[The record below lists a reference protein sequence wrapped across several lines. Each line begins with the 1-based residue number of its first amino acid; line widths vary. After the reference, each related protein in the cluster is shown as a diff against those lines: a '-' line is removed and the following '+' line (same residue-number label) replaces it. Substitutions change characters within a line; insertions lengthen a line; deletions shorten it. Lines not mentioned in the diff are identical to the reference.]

1 MTAARKPV
9 RNYVCLPACV
19 RWAALHAGRTHQ
31 SVKAGLWRS
40 VEKQP
45 GHKLVRLICITAAVV
60 RLLSWPFYSASFNHF
75 LRSCHV
81 YLCQCSTLTEVSPLL
96 TPPGQ
101 LCRSKLFM
109 CLLANFVKCNK
120 TVVKLRI
127 CTKWHRPEQTRSVSC
142 RSMVFKPS
150 TAVWIMC
157 YWLNIE
163 LAVILQQ
170 ILLLLSWSLCSK
182 STFSLSLK
190 ASVSTQLHSGL
201 QILFHVRTTMKT
213 SPFIAPLFS
222 SIYVTFHAPSAE
234 QRWFNQS
241 SKYWLAML
249 CNLLINFQPTDYS
262 FL

>member
-1 MTAARKPV
+1 M
-9 RNYVCLPACV
+9 
-19 RWAALHAGRTHQ
+19 
-31 SVKAGLWRS
+31 
-40 VEKQP
+40 
-45 GHKLVRLICITAAVV
+45 RL
-60 RLLSWPFYSASFNHF
+60 SFYSISFNHF

-81 YLCQCSTLTEVSPLL
+81 RLCQCATLTEVSSLL

-109 CLLANFVKCNK
+109 DLLANFVKCNK
-120 TVVKLRI
+120 TVVTLRI

-150 TAVWIMC
+150 TAAWIVC

-182 STFSLSLK
+182 SVFSLSLE
-190 ASVSTQLHSGL
+190 ASVSTQLHRYGL
-201 QILFHVRTTMKT
+201 QILFHVRTTMET
-213 SPFIAPLFS
+213 SPFTGPLFS
-222 SIYVTFHAPSAE
+222 SIHVTIHAQSAE

-249 CNLLINFQPTDYS
+249 CNLL
-262 FL
+262 